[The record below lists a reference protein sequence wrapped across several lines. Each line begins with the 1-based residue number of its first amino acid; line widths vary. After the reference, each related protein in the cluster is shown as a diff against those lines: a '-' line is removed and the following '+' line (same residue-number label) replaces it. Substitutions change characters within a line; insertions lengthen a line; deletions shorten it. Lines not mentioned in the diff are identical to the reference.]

1 MENTS
6 KDFSIIMPILGTK
19 EELEFMKKT
28 VPAIINLNPHEI
40 IFGIDAPED
49 QNLITILDQIC
60 NKNGFDRQRYVTAK
74 HDKNWNMQLCH
85 IIWNCVAASKND
97 KMFMIN
103 VDSLVLSSIMT
114 GYDIVGTLNIAA
126 HSSPTKHYVKT
137 IRDRIK
143 AYSHKLLM
151 NKISETWSGVFW
163 IYRPYFLECINLEN
177 YKKIYN
183 GADEFVFDSI
193 EKNKKYKYVCNKQF
207 NNKALTYENNDL
219 HWRQFLRGIYMYAQ
233 SRNETQINSGLIKY
247 MKIFLHRFP
256 NIGIRFY
263 SWLFI
268 WPYFYKGYQWASK
281 HNEHKIVQLAKEKS
295 RAEWSHYGSTLINDV
310 YDWEKIGKTGTGF
323 TKK

>member
-103 VDSLVLSSIMT
+103 VDSLVFSSIMT

-143 AYSHKLLM
+143 AYSHKLFM

-163 IYRPYFLECINLEN
+163 IYRPYFLECINLVN

-268 WPYFYKGYQWASK
+268 WPYFFKGYQWASK